1 MTGIASLKVGLRTI
15 SPRATSSICCS
26 PIWAS
31 WSKLPLRS
39 PVASYSS
46 LASVSRVGELVAV
59 EDGFWAVISP
69 GTSTT
74 LPVMPCSVRCC
85 WAARWRS
92 LHFPVGVSGHT
103 KSIVTATETMMM
115 NGTMKAT
122 RHALWGV
129 SCWCPTSES
138 KIAGIKKYVTPP
150 PALPKPAVKAL
161 PVPTM
166 FLSKNPVDQTW
177 QGTKLPP
184 RIPTK
189 KRRAKRPLALVTV
202 PASTV
207 GIEPASRQAT
217 KVYRGP

>member
-1 MTGIASLKVGLRTI
+1 
-15 SPRATSSICCS
+15 
-26 PIWAS
+26 
-31 WSKLPLRS
+31 
-39 PVASYSS
+39 
-46 LASVSRVGELVAV
+46 
-59 EDGFWAVISP
+59 
-69 GTSTT
+69 
-74 LPVMPCSVRCC
+74 MPCSARCC

-92 LHFPVGVSGHT
+92 LHFPVGVSGQT
-103 KSIVTATETMMM
+103 NSNVMAVATMIR

-129 SCWCPTSES
+129 KPDWWTSES
-138 KIAGIKKYVTPP
+138 KIAGIRKYVTPP
-150 PALPKPAVKAL
+150 PALPKPAVKEL
-161 PVPTM
+161 PVPTT

-189 KRRAKRPLALVTV
+189 KRRAMRPLALVTA

-207 GIEPASRQAT
+207 GMEPASRQPA